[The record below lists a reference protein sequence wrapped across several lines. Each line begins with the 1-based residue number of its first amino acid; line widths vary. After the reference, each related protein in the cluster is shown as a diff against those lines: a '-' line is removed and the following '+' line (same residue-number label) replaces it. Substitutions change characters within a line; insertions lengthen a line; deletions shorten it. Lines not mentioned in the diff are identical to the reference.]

1 MLTNIS
7 LNVTKLSETKRQK
20 KHNDKTLTTKVKMWI
35 TKNVGRNLDNNKN
48 MQEDNR

>member
-20 KHNDKTLTTKVKMWI
+20 KHNDKSPNHKGE
-35 TKNVGRNLDNNKN
+35 NVNHKKRWEKS
-48 MQEDNR
+48 